1 MKCILLFLFLNFLN
15 LIKFL
20 LLMNL
25 HVCSSF
31 STWMIFHGIS
41 YLLCLLMNQYSLT
54 TWWKFLHSFLSLL
67 FFEVFPNLMAF
78 FFSHCL
84 MLFQNLIS
92 PWWISFLPSLMEW
105 IVLLSWWTL
114 FPKLDDLFI
123 FFFFWIGL
131 IVFIEDHKVNTS
143 SSWDL
148 SMHT

>member
-1 MKCILLFLFLNFLN
+1 MKCILLFLFLIFLN

-78 FFSHCL
+78 FFHTVWCFFKI
-84 MLFQNLIS
+84 LFLLDGFPS
-92 PWWISFLPSLMEW
+92 YLAWWSELSFFLDELSFLNLM
-105 IVLLSWWTL
+105 
-114 FPKLDDLFI
+114 
-123 FFFFWIGL
+123 
-131 IVFIEDHKVNTS
+131 TS
-143 SSWDL
+143 SSFSSFELVSL
-148 SMHT
+148 SSLKIIRSTLPHLEI